1 MSDIIAAIATGRAPC
16 AIGILRL
23 SGPGCAAL
31 TGRVF
36 TPKQPFADAPD
47 RRLVLG
53 LLHDRQGRVIDE
65 CLGVVCRAPHSYTGE
80 ETVELQC
87 HGSPAMLAAG
97 LEALLAAGARQ
108 AGPGEF
114 TRRAF
119 LNGKLDLTQAEAVVD
134 LIDAETADAAAN
146 AAGQLGGAL
155 KRAIGPVYDG
165 LTDLCSHFHAVLDYP
180 DEDIEDFGAAELS
193 GALDRAGAAL
203 RELLATYEKGRHLR
217 QGVRAVLLG
226 KPNAGKSSLLN
237 RLAGY
242 DRVIVTD
249 IAGTT
254 RDTVEEPVRV
264 GRVLLRLTDTA
275 GIREAGDA
283 IEALGVARSE
293 QAAREAELALF
304 VCDASQPLTDED
316 RRAIEAAKCAPRSL
330 ALCNKSDLPAAV
342 SPDALPFDTVLTVSA
357 RTGAGLDALPALLE
371 GWFLGENVS
380 RLIADYDH
388 WVAFGLLAIVG
399 GKMIKEGLSAEGES
413 VNCNDLLSLRNTL
426 LLGVALSI
434 DALITGF
441 SLGMVKIRLF
451 DGPPLGNTLLAALL
465 IGLSAFLI
473 SAAGLKI
480 GKRVS
485 SRLGPKAEIF
495 GGLILIGIGVKILIE
510 HLS

>member
-1 MSDIIAAIATGRAPC
+1 MSDIIAAIATGHAPC

-36 TPKQPFADAPD
+36 TPKQPFADALD

-155 KRAIGPVYDG
+155 KRAIEPVYDG

-193 GALDRAGAAL
+193 GALDRAGVAL

-342 SPDALPFDTVLTVSA
+342 SPDELPFDTVLTVSA

-371 GWFLGENVS
+371 GWFLGENDCDGSLLTNPRQFGALDRAS
-380 RLIADYDH
+380 RAIERAKT
-388 WVAFGLLAIVG
+388 GLG
-399 GKMIKEGLSAEGES
+399 
-413 VNCNDLLSLRNTL
+413 
-426 LLGVALSI
+426 LGVTP
-434 DALITGF
+434 DAVLTDVEEA
-441 SLGMVKIRLF
+441 M
-451 DGPPLGNTLLAALL
+451 AALGEVTGRTVRED
-465 IGLSAFLI
+465 ITNRIFERFCV
-473 SAAGLKI
+473 
-480 GKRVS
+480 GK
-485 SRLGPKAEIF
+485 
-495 GGLILIGIGVKILIE
+495 
-510 HLS
+510 

>member
-1 MSDIIAAIATGRAPC
+1 MAEKIAAVATGHARTG
-16 AIGILRL
+16 IGILRL
-23 SGPGCAAL
+23 SGDGCIEAA
-31 TGRVF
+31 GQVF
-36 TPKQPFADAPD
+36 QLQSGKPLSSLPD
-47 RRLVLG
+47 RKLALG
-53 LLHDRQGRVIDE
+53 TLFDVQGRPIDH
-65 CLGVVCRAPHSYTGE
+65 CMAFISRAPHSYTGE
-80 ETVELQC
+80 DTAEIQC
-87 HGSPAMLAAG
+87 HGSPAALAAG
-97 LEALLAAGARQ
+97 LEALFAAGFRQ
-108 AGPGEF
+108 ARPGEF
-114 TRRAF
+114 TRRAY
-119 LNGKLDLTQAEAVVD
+119 LTCRMALTQAAAVID

-146 AAGQLGGAL
+146 AAGQIAGAMR
-155 KRAIGPVYDG
+155 KRIDPVYDSWV
-165 LTDLCSHFHAVLDYP
+165 DICAHFHAVLDYP

-304 VCDASQPLTDED
+304 VCDASQPLTGED

-330 ALCNKSDLPAAV
+330 ALCNKSDLPAAI
-342 SPDALPFDTVLTVSA
+342 SPDELPFDTVLTVSA

-371 GWFLGENVS
+371 GWFLGENACDGSLLTNPRQFGALDRAS
-380 RLIADYDH
+380 R
-388 WVAFGLLAIVG
+388 AIERA
-399 GKMIKEGLSAEGES
+399 KTGLS
-413 VNCNDLLSLRNTL
+413 
-426 LLGVALSI
+426 LGVTP
-434 DALITGF
+434 DAVLTDVEEA
-441 SLGMVKIRLF
+441 M
-451 DGPPLGNTLLAALL
+451 AALGEVTGRTVRED
-465 IGLSAFLI
+465 ITNRIFERFCV
-473 SAAGLKI
+473 
-480 GKRVS
+480 GK
-485 SRLGPKAEIF
+485 
-495 GGLILIGIGVKILIE
+495 
-510 HLS
+510 